1 MLFALAACAA
11 PSSSSTEGAPGAESA
26 PVEPASN
33 PGAPACIDDRLE
45 PADGSDR
52 VVSLEVGG
60 YADLVLCAGTWTRTG
75 SKSPRA
81 PG

>member
-1 MLFALAACAA
+1 M
-11 PSSSSTEGAPGAESA
+11 
-26 PVEPASN
+26 EPASN